1 MSYLKFDRSVLTNIS
16 ESLQREILLANSKGA
31 YYCSTILGCNTR
43 KYHGMLI
50 VPASSQLADR
60 WVLLSSLDETVIQHG
75 AEFNLA
81 VHKYSNGTFSPNGH
95 KYVREF
101 DVERATTTVYR
112 VGGVVLEKQ
121 LLLSSTNNQ
130 LIIRYKL
137 LDAHSRTTLR
147 LKPLLAFRKTKELT
161 YENSQVNWS
170 YREEKNGIS
179 MCLYEGA
186 PRLYI
191 QLSKSNVFTHA
202 PHWNKNHYYDKEAER
217 GHNCIEDLPVPGVF
231 ECEIKKGEEIFCSIS
246 DVAISTNDIHTQF
259 EDNLSQIIPRDSF
272 TNCLKSAV
280 GQYYF
285 ALKEGKSYLQAGFPW
300 FNIRHRDQM
309 IGLTAASFGIDKPER
324 FKAVMDTALEA
335 IWKYYDEGIKDEII
349 TGIDQPDA
357 LLWLINCIQDYSRWV
372 GMDKARLEYGDTIK
386 KALNIIR
393 SGKVDQMRIMD
404 NGLLYA
410 IPNRIDKPI
419 TWMDATINGYPVVD
433 RQGYIVEYN
442 ALWYNAL
449 CFYRDL
455 FEVEDLSENDF
466 IDRVSESF
474 IRVFVNEY
482 DYLFDYVAEGREKD
496 WSVRPNQILAAGL
509 SYSPLS
515 RRLQRNI
522 LDIVTKE
529 LLTPKGLRTLSP
541 ISGFYRGYC
550 AGNDSERAYSY
561 LQGGVWSWLVY
572 YYLSAYL
579 KLFRRVGVSF
589 VDRILIPFEDEMKRH
604 GICNIS
610 EVYDGTPPYVGRSAM
625 SFMLSVTALLRIK
638 NRLNEFEEFET
649 DDIFDLRLSL
659 TSHHKS
665 SPDAGLEAVEDSKKG
680 EEWEEA

>member
-1 MSYLKFDRSVLTNIS
+1 MSYLKFDRASLTNLD
-16 ESLQREILLANSKGA
+16 ESLQKEILRANSKGG
-31 YYCSTILGCNTR
+31 YSCSTILGCNTR
-43 KYHGMLI
+43 KYHGMLV
-50 VPASSQLADR
+50 VPSSMQLAER
-60 WVLLSSLDETVIQHG
+60 WVLLSSIDETVIQYG

-81 VHKYSNGTFSPNGH
+81 VHKYSDGTFSPSGH

-101 DVERATTTVYR
+101 DVERATTIVYR
-112 VGGVVLEKQ
+112 VGGVVLEKK
-121 LLLSSTNNQ
+121 LLLSSTSNS

-137 LDAHSRTTLR
+137 LDAHSRTILR
-147 LKPLLAFRKTKELT
+147 FKPLLAFRKTKELT
-161 YENSQVNWS
+161 YENNQVDWS
-170 YREEKNGIS
+170 YQEEENGIS
-179 MCLYEGA
+179 MCLYAGA
-186 PRLYI
+186 PRLFM
-191 QLSKSNVFTHA
+191 QFSKPVTYSHA
-202 PHWNKNHYYDKEAER
+202 PHWNKNLYYDKEAER
-217 GHNCIEDLPVPGVF
+217 EHNCIEDLPVPGVF
-231 ECEIKKGEEIFCSIS
+231 ECEIKRGEEVYCSVSDTVIS
-246 DVAISTNDIHTQF
+246 PSDIQLHF
-259 EDNLSQIIPRDSF
+259 EDGESRIIPRDSF
-272 TNCLKSAV
+272 VNCLKGAV

-285 ALKEGKSYLQAGFPW
+285 TPVEGKSYLQAGFPW

-324 FKAVMDTALEA
+324 YKAVMDTALAA
-335 IWKYYDEGIKDEII
+335 IWRYYDEGVEDEII
-349 TGIDQPDA
+349 TGLDQPDA

-372 GMDKARLEYGDTIK
+372 GIERTRQEYGDTIK
-386 KALNIIR
+386 KALHIIR
-393 SGKVDQMRIMD
+393 SGKVAQMRVME

-410 IPNRIDKPI
+410 IPERMDKPV
-419 TWMDATINGYPVVD
+419 TWMDATIDGYPVVD
-433 RQGYIVEYN
+433 RQGYIVEFN

-449 CFYRDL
+449 CFNRDL
-455 FEVEDLSENDF
+455 FEIKDLQENDF
-466 IDRVSESF
+466 IERVSESF
-474 IRVFVNEY
+474 IRVFVNEH

-515 RRLQRNI
+515 RRLQRSI

-529 LLTPKGLRTLSP
+529 LLTPKGLRSLSP

-550 AGNDSERAYSY
+550 GGSNNERAYAY

-572 YYLSAYL
+572 YYMSAYL

-604 GICNIS
+604 GISNIS
-610 EVYDGTPPYVGRSAM
+610 EVYDGTPPYVGRSAI

-638 NRLNEFEEFET
+638 NRLDEFKESES

-665 SPDAGLEAVEDSKKG
+665 SPDAGLETSGRE
-680 EEWEEA
+680 

>member
-1 MSYLKFDRSVLTNIS
+1 MSYLKFDRTVITNLD
-16 ESLQREILLANSKGA
+16 ESLQKEILRANNKGA

-50 VPASSQLADR
+50 VPSANRLAER

-81 VHKYSNGTFSPNGH
+81 VHKYSGGVFSPNGH

-101 DVERATTTVYR
+101 DVERATTIVYR

-121 LLLSSTNNQ
+121 MLLSSTNNQ
-130 LIIRYKL
+130 LIIKYKL

-147 LKPLLAFRKTKELT
+147 FKPLLAFRKTKDLT
-161 YENSQVNWS
+161 FENSQIDWT
-170 YREEKNGIS
+170 YQEEENGIS
-179 MCLYEGA
+179 MRLYEGA
-186 PRLYI
+186 PKLYM
-191 QLSKSNVFTHA
+191 QFSKPIAYTHA
-202 PHWNKNHYYDKEAER
+202 PHWNKSHYYDKEAER
-217 GHNCIEDLPVPGVF
+217 GHNCVEDLPVPGVF
-231 ECEIKKGEEIFCSIS
+231 ECEIKTGEEIFCSIS
-246 DVAISTNDIHTQF
+246 DGVINASDLQRQF
-259 EDNLSQIIPRDSF
+259 EDDLTKMIPRDSF

-285 ALKEGKSYLQAGFPW
+285 TPEEGKCYLQAGFPW
-300 FNIRHRDQM
+300 FGVRHRDQM

-324 FKAVMDTALEA
+324 YKAVMDTALAA
-335 IWKYYDEGIKDEII
+335 IWKYYDEGVEDDII
-349 TGIDQPDA
+349 TGLDQPDA
-357 LLWLINCIQDYSRWV
+357 LLWLINCIQDYSMWV
-372 GMDKARLEYGDTIK
+372 GKDRTRHEYGDTIK
-386 KALNIIR
+386 KALDIIR
-393 SGKVDQMRIMD
+393 TGKVAQMRVME

-410 IPNRIDKPI
+410 IPDQVDKPI

-449 CFYRDL
+449 CFNRDL
-455 FEVEDLSENDF
+455 FEVADLSENDF
-466 IDRVSESF
+466 VDRVSESF
-474 IRVFVNEY
+474 IRVFVNEH

-515 RRLQRNI
+515 RSLQRSI

-550 AGNDSERAYSY
+550 AGNDNERAYSY

-604 GICNIS
+604 GISNIS
-610 EVYDGTPPYVGRSAM
+610 EVYDGTPPYVGRSAI

-638 NRLNEFEEFET
+638 NRLDEFEEFES

-659 TSHHKS
+659 TSHHKT
-665 SPDAGLEAVEDSKKG
+665 SPDAGFETAEGK
-680 EEWEEA
+680 E